1 MRLLA
6 SDIGAT
12 NSRFAIFETKNAE
25 LSMKDQICLPT
36 QESASIHDLLSQ
48 LQARNPDMS
57 IERCERVVLAVPGP
71 VCGSTALL
79 PNVPWNIDLDELPE
93 TVCML
98 NDFAAQAYACLSPV
112 AADARLVKGNGHLRR
127 GPVAVIGAGTGIGFA
142 LAIPPDDGRTKP
154 LVVPSELCHAMY
166 PFAGDAEE
174 AFRQYG
180 LKQCPRPYLT
190 PDLVVSAKGLERI
203 HQFLSGEKRSAA
215 EIAALHPPET
225 IAMYATLFARI
236 CRQYCLAVMPTGG
249 LFITGGVAIKNPRF
263 VENPAFLS
271 EFVSNPVLHGF
282 LDSLEIKLFTRLD
295 TGLWGA
301 AYYAQEEGPPRV
313 SARE

>member
-12 NSRFAIFETKNAE
+12 NSRFAIFEATDAKLA
-25 LSMKDQICLPT
+25 MKDQICLPT
-36 QESASIHDLLSQ
+36 QESASIHDLLGQ
-48 LQARNPDMS
+48 LKARNADMD
-57 IERCERVVLAVPGP
+57 IERFERVALAVPGP
-71 VCGSTALL
+71 VRQGTALL
-79 PNVPWNIDLDELPE
+79 PNVPWNVDLDELPG
-93 TVCML
+93 TVCLL
-98 NDFAAQAYACLSPV
+98 NDFAAQAYACLTPV
-112 AADARLVKGNGHLRR
+112 AADARLVKGSGHGQR

-174 AFRQYG
+174 AFRRHV
-180 LKQCPRPYLT
+180 LEECKRPYLT

-203 HQFLSGEKRSAA
+203 HQFLSGEKLDAA
-215 EIAALHPPET
+215 EIAARHPPET
-225 IAMYATLFARI
+225 IALYATFFARI

-271 EFVSNPVLHGF
+271 EFVSSPVLHGY

-301 AYYAQEEGPPRV
+301 AHFALERP
-313 SARE
+313 